1 MYFLVSLIAVLATTL
16 TAIFIC
22 RRLAY
27 KQLKQTQGEGF
38 DIDFDGNVIET
49 KEDVSRTLMKEE
61 EESRRNVL
69 AMHTA
74 DEWAKINAERSKVMQ
89 TAVFRSKQVVED

>member
-1 MYFLVSLIAVLATTL
+1 M
-16 TAIFIC
+16 
-22 RRLAY
+22 
-27 KQLKQTQGEGF
+27 
-38 DIDFDGNVIET
+38 IET

>member
-1 MYFLVSLIAVLATTL
+1 
-16 TAIFIC
+16 
-22 RRLAY
+22 
-27 KQLKQTQGEGF
+27 
-38 DIDFDGNVIET
+38 VIET
-49 KEDVSRTLMKEE
+49 KEDVSRTLRKEE

-69 AMHTA
+69 SMHTP